1 MAYPITVLP
10 DSELALIQYL
20 RSKTELTALVPAERI
35 TTALPP
41 QPTYPVVLIQ
51 RIGGQAL
58 AWQRLDEP
66 AYQVDVVG
74 GSRYQCQQIA
84 RTVRACI
91 LAIFNDVVSEATLSS
106 ASEEVA
112 LQWMPDDV
120 VVPPLSRFTARY
132 RVILHK

>member
-58 AWQRLDEP
+58 AWQSLDEP